1 MDEKNELDDDKQ
13 LEDSN
18 SINAKIDQTAI
29 INMLLQRK
37 EKRTLDSDT
46 MISESQERILNSIT
60 KGIEYEATVDE
71 SDLFL
76 RKHVSE
82 KLPMVVMYVDL
93 VGSTDITLRLPEEKI
108 AVIIS
113 SFAQEM
119 AISIKQHN
127 GFTLKFVGDAVIGYF
142 IDVSTLLAADKAI
155 ECAKNMID
163 IMEKGINPIL
173 NEYDY
178 PDLYIKVG
186 IDFGMNMI
194 VRYGS
199 DKRKSHVDIL
209 GPAMNMA
216 AKIQN
221 MAKPQQI
228 LIGADVYKKIHPA
241 TQKNFKKKIL
251 SEARWKYRYRD
262 SGKRYPI
269 YGYVN

>member
-1 MDEKNELDDDKQ
+1 MSEENGLDDNKQ
-13 LEDSN
+13 SDDSD
-18 SINAKIDQTAI
+18 SIDTKIDQTSI

-93 VGSTDITLRLPEEKI
+93 VGSTDITLRMPEEKV

-127 GFTLKFVGDAVIGYF
+127 GFALKFVGDAVIGYF

-155 ECAKNMID
+155 ECAKNMIQ

-178 PDLYIKVG
+178 PPLYIKVG
-186 IDFGMNMI
+186 LDFGMNMI

-199 DKRKSHVDIL
+199 DKQKSHVDIL

-228 LIGADVYKKIHPA
+228 LIGADVYKKIHPT
-241 TQKNFKKKIL
+241 TQKNFKKQTL

-262 SGKRYPI
+262 SGKLYPI
-269 YGYVN
+269 YEYLS

>member
-1 MDEKNELDDDKQ
+1 MNEENELNDDKQ

-18 SINAKIDQTAI
+18 SIDVRIDQTAI

-46 MISESQERILNSIT
+46 MILESQERILNSIT

-108 AVIIS
+108 AIIIS

-142 IDVSTLLAADKAI
+142 LRILLLYQQLK
-155 ECAKNMID
+155 
-163 IMEKGINPIL
+163 
-173 NEYDY
+173 EY
-178 PDLYIKVG
+178 
-186 IDFGMNMI
+186 
-194 VRYGS
+194 
-199 DKRKSHVDIL
+199 
-209 GPAMNMA
+209 
-216 AKIQN
+216 
-221 MAKPQQI
+221 
-228 LIGADVYKKIHPA
+228 
-241 TQKNFKKKIL
+241 
-251 SEARWKYRYRD
+251 
-262 SGKRYPI
+262 
-269 YGYVN
+269 

>member
-1 MDEKNELDDDKQ
+1 MNKKNQLDDNEQ
-13 LEDSN
+13 LENLSSVN
-18 SINAKIDQTAI
+18 GKVDQTEI
-29 INMLLQRK
+29 INMLLRRK
-37 EKRTLDSDT
+37 DKRTLDSDT
-46 MISESQERILNSIT
+46 MILESQKRMLNSLT

-93 VGSTDITLRLPEEKI
+93 VGSTDITLKLPEEKVAI
-108 AVIIS
+108 IIS

-127 GFTLKFVGDAVIGYF
+127 GFALKFVGDAVIGYF

-155 ECAKNMID
+155 ECAKNMIA
-163 IMEKGINPIL
+163 IMERGINPIL
-173 NEYDY
+173 NQHDY
-178 PDLYIKVG
+178 PDLYIKIG

-199 DKRKSHVDIL
+199 DKKKSHVDIL

-228 LIGADVYKKIHPA
+228 LIGADVYKKIHPT
-241 TQKNFKKKIL
+241 TQTKFKKQIL
-251 SEARWKYRYRD
+251 SEARWKYRYR
-262 SGKRYPI
+262 STGKRYPI

>member
-1 MDEKNELDDDKQ
+1 MNEENELADDKQ
-13 LEDSN
+13 LDGSN
-18 SINAKIDQTAI
+18 SLSTQIDQTAI

-93 VGSTDITLRLPEEKI
+93 VGSTDITLRMPEEKV

-127 GFTLKFVGDAVIGYF
+127 GFACLYALNPPHTALYF
-142 IDVSTLLAADKAI
+142 AG
-155 ECAKNMID
+155 
-163 IMEKGINPIL
+163 KG
-173 NEYDY
+173 
-178 PDLYIKVG
+178 
-186 IDFGMNMI
+186 
-194 VRYGS
+194 R
-199 DKRKSHVDIL
+199 
-209 GPAMNMA
+209 
-216 AKIQN
+216 
-221 MAKPQQI
+221 
-228 LIGADVYKKIHPA
+228 
-241 TQKNFKKKIL
+241 T
-251 SEARWKYRYRD
+251 
-262 SGKRYPI
+262 
-269 YGYVN
+269 

>member
-1 MDEKNELDDDKQ
+1 MNEKNELNDDKQ
-13 LEDSN
+13 LEDSD

-155 ECAKNMID
+155 E
-163 IMEKGINPIL
+163 
-173 NEYDY
+173 
-178 PDLYIKVG
+178 
-186 IDFGMNMI
+186 
-194 VRYGS
+194 
-199 DKRKSHVDIL
+199 
-209 GPAMNMA
+209 
-216 AKIQN
+216 
-221 MAKPQQI
+221 
-228 LIGADVYKKIHPA
+228 
-241 TQKNFKKKIL
+241 
-251 SEARWKYRYRD
+251 
-262 SGKRYPI
+262 
-269 YGYVN
+269 